1 MSTTSAPDL
10 NAWVDEVKRSEQAPG
25 IGMILMHRGIVRGH
39 SRCGERVAGMV
50 LDVDR
55 SRLAE
60 VLAEAEGWP
69 GILAI
74 RAWVN
79 EGRLTV
85 GDDIMAVLVAGDIR
99 DNVLG
104 ALERLVS
111 LIKKEVVSE
120 TELA

>member
-1 MSTTSAPDL
+1 MNASSAPDL
-10 NAWVDEVKRSEQAPG
+10 NAWVDEVKSSEHAAEV
-25 IGMILMHRGIVRGH
+25 GMILMHRGIVRGH
-39 SRCGERVAGMV
+39 SRAGEPVGGMT
-50 LDVDR
+50 LSVDR

-60 VLAEAEGWP
+60 VISEAEQWP
-69 GILAI
+69 GILII
-74 RAWVN
+74 RCWVN
-79 EGRLTV
+79 EGRLAV

-111 LIKKEVVSE
+111 VIKTEVVSE